1 MSQTFLAQAVL
12 LTSTLL
18 CNSVTVQAQTF
29 FSNPRLTLGLETNRS
44 ASVRL
49 GDIDGD
55 GDLDAVVGNGRHW
68 PQQNFVFFNQGQAK
82 FSVMRPLGVDRSP
95 TYACELADL
104 DGDGDLD
111 IATGND
117 MALGKIFL
125 NDGTGKFTEHSSFGA
140 VSSVRSLTIADIDS
154 DGDADILATCRGRA
168 NQIYLKVA

>member
-55 GDLDAVVGNGRHW
+55 GDLDAVVGKVDTGRSKTSYSSIRAK
-68 PQQNFVFFNQGQAK
+68 PNFQ
-82 FSVMRPLGVDRSP
+82 
-95 TYACELADL
+95 
-104 DGDGDLD
+104 
-111 IATGND
+111 
-117 MALGKIFL
+117 
-125 NDGTGKFTEHSSFGA
+125 
-140 VSSVRSLTIADIDS
+140 
-154 DGDADILATCRGRA
+154 
-168 NQIYLKVA
+168 